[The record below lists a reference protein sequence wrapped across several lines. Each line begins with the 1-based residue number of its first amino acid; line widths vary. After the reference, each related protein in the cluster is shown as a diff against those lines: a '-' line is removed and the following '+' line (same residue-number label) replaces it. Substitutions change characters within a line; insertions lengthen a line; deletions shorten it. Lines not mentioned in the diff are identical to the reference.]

1 MRHDTTIPEAE
12 LAPRRPGRVDL
23 HIHSYASNVT
33 DYYASNSLAI
43 PESYSDPL
51 ENHRLLKARGMD
63 LVTLTDHNSIDGVRV
78 MLDAGLE
85 DVFISA
91 EMTATFPEDG
101 CNIHVTAANISEE
114 EFAEIDRLRPNVYEM
129 IAYLDERIR
138 DEAQDPDGRR
148 IAYFMTHPL
157 MSTQNRPY
165 GREGALSLWHLERA
179 LLLFHCFE
187 IRNGTRARS
196 CNALTARL
204 LASLDASR
212 IEKLAEKHGLSPK
225 GPTPWRKA
233 VVGGS
238 DDHSGI

>member
-1 MRHDTTIPEAE
+1 MRRDEIDAEIP
-12 LAPRRPGRVDL
+12 LPLRRQARVDF
-23 HIHSYASNVT
+23 HIHSYASNTT

-91 EMTATFPEDG
+91 EMTASFPEDG
-101 CNIHVTAANISEE
+101 CNIHVTAANISEA
-114 EFAEIDRLRPNVYEM
+114 EFAEIDRLRRNVYEM
-129 IAYLDERIR
+129 VAYLDERIR
-138 DEAQDPDGRR
+138 DEAADADGRR

-165 GREGALSLWHLERA
+165 GREGALSLWHIERS
-179 LLLFHCFE
+179 LLLFNAFE

-196 CNALTARL
+196 SNGLTARML
-204 LASLDASR
+204 HALDAKK
-212 IEKLAEKHGLSPK
+212 IEELAEKHGLAPK
-225 GPTPWRKA
+225 GQRPWHKA
-233 VVGGS
+233 VL
-238 DDHSGI
+238 

>member
-1 MRHDTTIPEAE
+1 MRRDEIDAEIP
-12 LAPRRPGRVDL
+12 LPPRRLGRVDF

-63 LVTLTDHNSIDGVRV
+63 LVTLTDHNSIDGVKV

-101 CNIHVTAANISEE
+101 CNIHVTAANISEP

-129 IAYLDERIR
+129 VAYLDQRIR
-138 DEAQDPDGRR
+138 DEAANADGRR

-165 GREGALSLWHLERA
+165 GREGGLSLWHIERA
-179 LLLFHCFE
+179 LLLFECLE
-187 IRNGTRARS
+187 VRNGTRAR
-196 CNALTARL
+196 
-204 LASLDASR
+204 
-212 IEKLAEKHGLSPK
+212 
-225 GPTPWRKA
+225 
-233 VVGGS
+233 
-238 DDHSGI
+238 